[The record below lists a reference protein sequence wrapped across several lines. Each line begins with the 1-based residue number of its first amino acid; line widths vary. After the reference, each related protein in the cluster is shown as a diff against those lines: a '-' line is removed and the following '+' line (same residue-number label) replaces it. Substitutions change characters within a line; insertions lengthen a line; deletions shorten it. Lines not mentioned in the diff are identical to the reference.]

1 MSKTIAIFGAGTGLG
16 ISTARRF
23 GREGYQ
29 VALIGRRAHALG
41 MLVDQLMEEGIN
53 AAAFPADL
61 AQTSSV
67 PKLISEISIRF
78 GGIDVVAYSPVSSN
92 SFIPASEL
100 TADLMESYLNLY
112 LLTPI
117 EIVRQVLPSMIEKR
131 HGAILMTLG
140 SSAVHPSPFMSGV
153 GPAMAA
159 VRNYVHSLH
168 GEVAD
173 KGVYVGTLLVGALIL
188 GSAWHRELSAGES
201 GVPAGVASVDPDLLA
216 TVLWDLFSRRD
227 RIEAILPVPG

>member
-23 GREGYQ
+23 GREGYR

-41 MLVDQLMEEGIN
+41 TLISQLTEQGIN

-61 AQTSSV
+61 AQASSV
-67 PKLISEISIRF
+67 PKLISEISTRF
-78 GGIDVVAYSPVSSN
+78 GGIDVVAYSPVSTN
-92 SFIPASEL
+92 SFIPATEL
-100 TADLMESYLNLY
+100 TANVMQSFLNLH

-131 HGAILMTLG
+131 QGAILITLG

-168 GEVAD
+168 AEVAD

-188 GSAWHRELSAGES
+188 GSAWHRQLISGES
-201 GVPAGVASVDPDLLA
+201 GVPAGVPTVDPAQLA
-216 TVLWDLFSRRD
+216 TVLWDLVSRRD
-227 RIEAILPVPG
+227 RIEAMLPVPG

>member
-23 GREGYQ
+23 GREGYR
-29 VALIGRRAHALG
+29 VAVVGRRAHALG
-41 MLVDQLMEEGIN
+41 MLVDQLTEQGIN

-78 GGIDVVAYSPVSSN
+78 GGIDVVAYSPVSTN
-92 SFIPASEL
+92 SFIPATEL
-100 TADLMESYLNLY
+100 TANVIQSYLNLY

-140 SSAVHPSPFMSGV
+140 SSAVHPSAFMSGV

-173 KGVYVGTLLVGALIL
+173 QGVYVGALHVGALIL
-188 GSAWHRELSAGES
+188 GSAWHRELSSGES

-227 RIEAILPVPG
+227 RIEAMLPVPG

>member
-41 MLVDQLMEEGIN
+41 MLVDQLTEQGIS

-78 GGIDVVAYSPVSSN
+78 GAIDVVAYSPVSTN
-92 SFIPASEL
+92 SFIPATEL
-100 TADLMESYLNLY
+100 TAD
-112 LLTPI
+112 
-117 EIVRQVLPSMIEKR
+117 V
-131 HGAILMTLG
+131 
-140 SSAVHPSPFMSGV
+140 SSGKKEYDF
-153 GPAMAA
+153 
-159 VRNYVHSLH
+159 
-168 GEVAD
+168 
-173 KGVYVGTLLVGALIL
+173 
-188 GSAWHRELSAGES
+188 ELKK
-201 GVPAGVASVDPDLLA
+201 
-216 TVLWDLFSRRD
+216 
-227 RIEAILPVPG
+227 

>member
-29 VALIGRRAHALG
+29 VALIGRRPHALG
-41 MLVDQLMEEGIN
+41 TLISQLTEQGIT

-67 PKLISEISIRF
+67 PKLISEIGIRF
-78 GGIDVVAYSPVSSN
+78 GGIDVVAYSPVSTN
-92 SFIPASEL
+92 SFIPATEL
-100 TADLMESYLNLY
+100 TADIMQSFLNLY

-117 EIVRQVLPSMIEKR
+117 EIVRQVLPSMLEKR
-131 HGAILMTLG
+131 HGGILMTLG

-153 GPAMAA
+153 GSAMAA

-173 KGVYVGTLLVGALIL
+173 QGVYVGTLLVGALIL
-188 GSAWHRELSAGES
+188 SSAWHRELSSGES
-201 GVPAGVASVDPDLLA
+201 GVPAGVTSVDPDLLA
-216 TVLWDLFSRRD
+216 SVLWDLFSRRD
-227 RIEAILPVPG
+227 RIEAMLPVPG

>member
-29 VALIGRRAHALG
+29 VALIGRRPHALRT
-41 MLVDQLMEEGIN
+41 LISQLTEDGIN

-61 AQTSSV
+61 AETSSV

-92 SFIPASEL
+92 SFIPATEL
-100 TADLMESYLNLY
+100 TANLMQSYLNLY

-117 EIVRQVLPSMIEKR
+117 EIVRQILPSMIEKR

-140 SSAVHPSPFMSGV
+140 SSAFHPSPFMSGV

-173 KGVYVGTLLVGALIL
+173 NGVYVGTLLVGALIL
-188 GSAWHRELSAGES
+188 GSAWHQELSSGEP
-201 GVPAGVASVDPDLLA
+201 GVPAGVPAVDPAELA
-216 TVLWDLFSRRD
+216 AVLWDLLRRRD
-227 RIEAILPVPG
+227 RIEAMLPVPG

>member
-29 VALIGRRAHALG
+29 VALIGRRPHALG
-41 MLVDQLMEEGIN
+41 TLISQLTEQGIK

-67 PKLISEISIRF
+67 PKLISAISIRF
-78 GGIDVVAYSPVSSN
+78 GGIDVVAYSPVSTN
-92 SFIPASEL
+92 SFIAATEL
-100 TADLMESYLNLY
+100 TANVMQSHLNLY

-117 EIVRQVLPSMIEKR
+117 EIVRQVLPPMIEKR

-173 KGVYVGTLLVGALIL
+173 QGVYVGTLLVGALIL
-188 GSAWHRELSAGES
+188 GSAWHRELSSGES

-216 TVLWDLFSRRD
+216 SVLWNLFSRRD
-227 RIEAILPVPG
+227 RIEAMLPVPG

>member
-29 VALIGRRAHALG
+29 VALIGRRAPALG
-41 MLVDQLMEEGIN
+41 TLVDQLMEEGIN

-67 PKLISEISIRF
+67 PELIASISTAF
-78 GGIDVVAYSPVSSN
+78 GGIDVVAYSPVSTN
-92 SFIPASEL
+92 SFVPATEL
-100 TADLMESYLNLY
+100 TADIIQNFLNLY

-117 EIVRQVLPSMIEKR
+117 EIVRQVLPSMIERR
-131 HGAILMTLG
+131 HGAILITLG
-140 SSAVHPSPFMSGV
+140 LSAVHPSPFMSGV

-173 KGVYVGTLLVGALIL
+173 QGVYVGTLLVGALIL
-188 GSAWHRELSAGES
+188 GSAWHRELTSGGS
-201 GVPAGVASVDPDLLA
+201 GVPAGVPTVDPDQLA
-216 TVLWDLFSRRD
+216 TVLWDLISRRD
-227 RIEAILPVPG
+227 RIEAVLP

>member
-16 ISTARRF
+16 ISTTRRF
-23 GREGYQ
+23 GREGYR
-29 VALIGRRAHALG
+29 VAIIGRRAHALG
-41 MLVDQLMEEGIN
+41 TLISQLTGIN

-67 PKLISEISIRF
+67 PKLISEISIRL
-78 GGIDVVAYSPVSSN
+78 GGIDVVAYSPVSTN

-100 TADLMESYLNLY
+100 TANVMQSFLNLH

-131 HGAILMTLG
+131 QGAILITLG

-168 GEVAD
+168 AEVAD

-188 GSAWHRELSAGES
+188 GSAWHRQLISGES
-201 GVPAGVASVDPDLLA
+201 GVPAGVPTVDPAQLA
-216 TVLWDLFSRRD
+216 TVLWDLVSRRD
-227 RIEAILPVPG
+227 RIEAMLPVPG

>member
-29 VALIGRRAHALG
+29 VALIGRREHALAT
-41 MLVDQLMEEGIN
+41 LVDQLMREGLN

-61 AQTSSV
+61 AQTSSI
-67 PKLISEISIRF
+67 PELISSISTRL
-78 GGIDVVAYSPVSSN
+78 GGIEVAAYSPVSTN
-92 SFIPASEL
+92 SFIPATEL
-100 TADLMESYLNLY
+100 TADVMQSFLNLH

-131 HGAILMTLG
+131 HGAILMTMG
-140 SSAVHPSPFMSGV
+140 SSAAHPSPFMSGV

-168 GEVAD
+168 GEVAE

-188 GSAWHRELSAGES
+188 GSAWHRELTSGGS
-201 GVPAGVASVDPDLLA
+201 GVPAGVPTVDPAQL
-216 TVLWDLFSRRD
+216 TNVLWDLFTSRD
-227 RIEAILPVPG
+227 RIESVVPVPG

>member
-16 ISTARRF
+16 IHRPALRPR
-23 GREGYQ
+23 GRQ
-29 VALIGRRAHALG
+29 SAL
-41 MLVDQLMEEGIN
+41 
-53 AAAFPADL
+53 DL
-61 AQTSSV
+61 AES
-67 PKLISEISIRF
+67 RW
-78 GGIDVVAYSPVSSN
+78 PVSTN
-92 SFIPASEL
+92 SFVPATEL
-100 TADLMESYLNLY
+100 TADVMQSFLNLH

-140 SSAVHPSPFMSGV
+140 SSAVHPSSFMTGV

-159 VRNYVHSLH
+159 VRNYVRSLH

-173 KGVYVGTLLVGALIL
+173 KGIYVGTLLVGALIL
-188 GSAWHRELSAGES
+188 GSAWHRQLSSGES

-216 TVLWDLFSRRD
+216 SVLWDMFSRRD
-227 RIEAILPVPG
+227 RIEAMLPVPG

>member
-29 VALIGRRAHALG
+29 VALIGRRASALG
-41 MLVDQLMEEGIN
+41 TLVDQLREEGIS

-67 PKLISEISIRF
+67 SKLISAISIRF
-78 GGIDVVAYSPVSSN
+78 SAIDVVAYSPVSTN
-92 SFIPASEL
+92 SFISATEL
-100 TADLMESYLNLY
+100 TANVMQSYLNLY

-159 VRNYVHSLH
+159 IRNYLLSLH

-173 KGVYVGTLLVGALIL
+173 NGVYVGGAP
-188 GSAWHRELSAGES
+188 GRR
-201 GVPAGVASVDPDLLA
+201 VDPRQRVASGAQL
-216 TVLWDLFSRRD
+216 RRI
-227 RIEAILPVPG
+227 RSSCGCAYRGPRPARHRPLGPF

>member
-1 MSKTIAIFGAGTGLG
+1 M
-16 ISTARRF
+16 
-23 GREGYQ
+23 Q
-29 VALIGRRAHALG
+29 
-41 MLVDQLMEEGIN
+41 
-53 AAAFPADL
+53 
-61 AQTSSV
+61 
-67 PKLISEISIRF
+67 
-78 GGIDVVAYSPVSSN
+78 
-92 SFIPASEL
+92 
-100 TADLMESYLNLY
+100 SYLNLY

-131 HGAILMTLG
+131 HGAILMIQG

-159 VRNYVHSLH
+159 VRNYLHSLH

-188 GSAWHRELSAGES
+188 GSAWHRELSSGES

-227 RIEAILPVPG
+227 RIEAMLPVAG

>member
-1 MSKTIAIFGAGTGLG
+1 MSRTIAIFGAGTGLG

-23 GREGYQ
+23 GREGHQ
-29 VALIGRRAHALG
+29 VALIGRRPRALG
-41 MLVDQLMEEGIN
+41 TLISQLTEQGIN
-53 AAAFPADL
+53 AAAFSADL

-67 PKLISEISIRF
+67 PHLISEISVRF

-92 SFIPASEL
+92 SFIPAIEL
-100 TADLMESYLNLY
+100 TADVMQSFLNLY

-117 EIVRQVLPSMIEKR
+117 EVVRQVLPSMLENR
-131 HGAILMTLG
+131 YGAILMTLG

-159 VRNYVHSLH
+159 VRSYVHSLH

-173 KGVYVGTLLVGALIL
+173 KGVYAGTLLVGALIL
-188 GSAWHRELSAGES
+188 DSAWHRELSSSEPGVLA
-201 GVPAGVASVDPDLLA
+201 GVPTVDPDLLA
-216 TVLWDLFSRRD
+216 TVLWDLFSVRD
-227 RIEAILPVPG
+227 RIEAMLPLPG

>member
-1 MSKTIAIFGAGTGLG
+1 MSKTIAIFGAGTGLC

-29 VALIGRRAHALG
+29 VALVGRRAHALG
-41 MLVDQLMEEGIN
+41 MLVDQLTEQGIDV
-53 AAAFPADL
+53 AAFPADL

-67 PKLISEISIRF
+67 PKLICEISIRF
-78 GGIDVVAYSPVSSN
+78 GGIDVVAYSPVSTN
-92 SFIPASEL
+92 SFIPATEM
-100 TADLMESYLNLY
+100 TADVMQSFLNLY
-112 LLTPI
+112 LLTPV
-117 EIVRQVLPSMIEKR
+117 EIVRQVLPSMIEQR

-159 VRNYVHSLH
+159 VRNYLHSLH

-188 GSAWHRELSAGES
+188 GSAWHRELSSGES

-227 RIEAILPVPG
+227 RIEAVLPIPG